1 MNNPTKIHYIGVYL
15 LCAAVS
21 FLAGFLFQPLV
32 LLFVGFVTNES
43 PLLHLDF
50 FQTYQRAI
58 TLIFQYFCFVFIFG
72 FFKSLNHL
80 KVIPYIWIL
89 SFLTWLTAFLQGY
102 HLEILIVFGMMHTLY
117 CILLTSKFEQMYYDK
132 QLSSVEA

>member
-15 LCAAVS
+15 LSAAIAFLAAV
-21 FLAGFLFQPLV
+21 LLQPLV
-32 LLFVGFVTNES
+32 LLFVGFVTNEN
-43 PLLHLDF
+43 PFFHLDF
-50 FQTYQRAI
+50 YNTYLRALQ
-58 TLIFQYFCFVFIFG
+58 LIFQYFCFVFIFG
-72 FFKSLNHL
+72 FFKSLNYL

-89 SFLTWLTAFLQGY
+89 SFTVWLTAFLQGQ